1 MHQLASMLSLRE
13 EDLIFA
19 DQEQL
24 NDVGIPKPMMD
35 QDAAV
40 ALILVDDDNN
50 IVSKKEYDKRQQE
63 LSALI

>member
-50 IVSKKEYDKRQQE
+50 ILSKQEYDKRQQE